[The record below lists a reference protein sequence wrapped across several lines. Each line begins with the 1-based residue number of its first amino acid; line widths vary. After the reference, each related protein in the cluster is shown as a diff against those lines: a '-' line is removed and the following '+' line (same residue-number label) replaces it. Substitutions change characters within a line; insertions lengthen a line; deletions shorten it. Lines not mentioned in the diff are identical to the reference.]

1 MRQKQLYELVKEDSY
16 VKNDSKILVDWTL
29 LAI

>member
-1 MRQKQLYELVKEDSY
+1 MRQKQLYELVKENSY